1 HVIYSSHVIEVR
13 QTAIFAKW
21 LRALKDRKASEIIA
35 RRIVRVQSGL
45 MGDVKLF
52 DGIGE
57 LRVDHGPGYR
67 IYFVRRAD
75 VLIILLC
82 GGDKSSQDR
91 DIAKARQ
98 MAKEIDMSLETLP
111 FDAAEYLGDE
121 EAQTELLAEA

>member
-1 HVIYSSHVIEVR
+1 MIEVR

-98 MAKEIDMSLETLP
+98 MAKEI
-111 FDAAEYLGDE
+111 
-121 EAQTELLAEA
+121 